1 MTEIDEHGLVNG
13 IKANDPTCLKI
24 LVDRY
29 AGRLLSFVIK
39 RGLSHGD
46 GEEVVNDSLYKI
58 VKNIN
63 KFDTNRGSKFSAWV
77 IRITINT
84 ALDKL
89 KQIKTKPILQSTDE
103 RAENGIQ
110 DSVALWKEP
119 PQVSSELGQLS
130 QKILGQAL
138 ESLSENDQDILRF
151 FAYGFQP
158 KEIAALLNKTPNA
171 VKVGH
176 YRAKERLKQKYIEI
190 LESSEHQCAAKAIK
204 KFLGIETIN
213 EKTTN

>member
-1 MTEIDEHGLVNG
+1 MTEIDDNGLVNG
-13 IKANDPTCLKI
+13 IKANDPICLKM

-29 AGRLLSFVIK
+29 AGRLLSFVTS
-39 RGLSHGD
+39 RGLSRED
-46 GEEVVNDSLYKI
+46 GQEVVNDSFYKI
-58 VKNIN
+58 IRNIN
-63 KFDTNRGSKFSAWV
+63 KFSTTRGSKFTSWV
-77 IRITINT
+77 LRITINT
-84 ALDKL
+84 ALDRL
-89 KQIKTKPILQSTDE
+89 KQIKTQSISQSTDE
-103 RAENGIQ
+103 RAESGIQ
-110 DSVALWKEP
+110 DSVALWQEP

-138 ESLSENDQDILRF
+138 ESLSDNDQDILRF

-190 LESSEHQCAAKAIK
+190 LESSEHQCTAKGIK
-204 KFLGIETIN
+204 KFLGIEAIN

>member
-1 MTEIDEHGLVNG
+1 MTEIDDNGLISG
-13 IKANDPTCLKI
+13 IKANDPICLKI

-29 AGRLLSFVIK
+29 AGWLLSFVTS
-39 RGLSHGD
+39 RGLSRED

-63 KFDTNRGSKFSAWV
+63 KFNTNKGVKFSTWV
-77 IRITINT
+77 FRITINT

-89 KQIKTKPILQSTDE
+89 KQEEKSPISQSTDE

-110 DSVALWKEP
+110 DAVALWQEP
-119 PQVSSELGQLS
+119 PQMSSELGQLS

-151 FAYGFQP
+151 YASGFQCR
-158 KEIAALLNKTPNA
+158 EIAALLNKTPNA

-176 YRAKERLKQKYIEI
+176 HRAKERLKQKYIDI
-190 LESSEHQCAAKAIK
+190 LESSEHQSTANALD
-204 KFLGIETIN
+204 KFLGIEAIN
-213 EKTTN
+213 EKESN